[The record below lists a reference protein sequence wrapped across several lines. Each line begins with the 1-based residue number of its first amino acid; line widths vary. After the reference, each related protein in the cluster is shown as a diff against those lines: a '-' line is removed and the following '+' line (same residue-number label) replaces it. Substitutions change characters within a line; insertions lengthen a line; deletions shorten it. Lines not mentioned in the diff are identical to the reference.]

1 MTRRKPK
8 SAPESHR
15 PPAEGGSYVR
25 EADGSLT
32 RAAIQPA
39 AQPAAPEAAPAKD
52 ED

>member
-1 MTRRKPK
+1 MTRNPKTKP
-8 SAPESHR
+8 AAQATR

-32 RAAIQPA
+32 KTSAHPA
-39 AQPAAPEAAPAKD
+39 ATEAAPAKD

>member
-1 MTRRKPK
+1 MTRKPRTK
-8 SAPESHR
+8 PAATAPR

-32 RAAIQPA
+32 KVPAQSAAA
-39 AQPAAPEAAPAKD
+39 EAAPAKD